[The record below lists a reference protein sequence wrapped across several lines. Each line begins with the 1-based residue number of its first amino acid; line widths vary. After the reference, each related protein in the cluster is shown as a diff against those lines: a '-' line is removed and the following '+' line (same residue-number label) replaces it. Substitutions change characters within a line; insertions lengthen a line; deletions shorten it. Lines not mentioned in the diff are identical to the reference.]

1 MNIRYLLALTVSLS
15 LLALYGC
22 GGGGGGSSTPV
33 ATVVS
38 GVAAKGPI
46 SGGTIRVFAIQNGV
60 VNPAPLGSGTTGT
73 DGSYAVNIGTY
84 TGPVL
89 VDVTGGNYTD
99 EATGNTLPLGITLR
113 AIIPLAAGNV
123 STAVT
128 ALTEMAAQKILAP
141 GTPFTDAA
149 IRAANSDIGA
159 LFGVTDIVGT
169 LPVDVTTTASAAA
182 PAPRREYGLAL
193 ATVSRYMLNAGRSLG
208 QTVTDFSGP
217 VTGQLL
223 IALDT
228 ARTTFIQSVSNK
240 SGITGNTTASKV
252 TLKISST
259 GTLTPPARIGG
270 VEVVVNLPPGIS
282 VPLIDAVTGEVDPA
296 AVFISG
302 VAVTTGTNAPQFTAR
317 FAPATATSPATIK
330 LVLVNIAGFV
340 TGEFATLNLN
350 KTIGSVATPAHFV
363 LTGFTAVD
371 SVLTGGS
378 LGGAIPGITSTLTAS
393 F

>member
-22 GGGGGGSSTPV
+22 GGGGGGGSAPV

-38 GVAAKGPI
+38 GVASKGPI

-60 VNPAPLGSGTTGT
+60 VNPAPLGSGITGT

-89 VDVTGGNYTD
+89 VDITGGNYTD
-99 EATGNTLPLGITLR
+99 EATGSTLPLGITLR
-113 AIIPLAAGNV
+113 AMVPAAVGTV
-123 STAVT
+123 TTAVT
-128 ALTEMAAQKILAP
+128 ALTEMAVQKALAA
-141 GTPFTDAA
+141 GSLTDAA
-149 IRAANSDIGA
+149 IRTANSDIGA
-159 LFGVTDIVGT
+159 LFGVNDIVGT

-193 ATVSRYMLNAGRSLG
+193 ATVSRYMQNTGRSLG
-208 QTVTDFSGP
+208 QTVSDFSGP

-228 ARTTFIQSVSNK
+228 ARTTFIQSASNK
-240 SGITGNTTASKV
+240 SVITGNTTASKV
-252 TLKISST
+252 TLKISSA

-302 VAVTTGTNAPQFTAR
+302 VAVTTGTAPQFTAR

-330 LVLVNIAGFV
+330 LVLVNITGFV

>member
-1 MNIRYLLALTVSLS
+1 MNTRYLLALTVSLS

-22 GGGGGGSSTPV
+22 GGGGGGGSTPV

-38 GVAAKGPI
+38 GVASKGPI

-84 TGPVL
+84 SGPVL
-89 VDVTGGNYTD
+89 VDITGGNYTD
-99 EATGNTLPLGITLR
+99 EATGSTLPLGINLR
-113 AIIPLAAGNV
+113 AMVPAAVGTV
-123 STAVT
+123 TTAVT
-128 ALTEMAAQKILAP
+128 ALTEMAVQKALAA
-141 GTPFTDAA
+141 GSLTDAA
-149 IRAANSDIGA
+149 IRVANNDIGS
-159 LFGVTDIVGT
+159 LFGVNDIVGT
-169 LPVDVTTTASAAA
+169 LPIDVTTTASATA
-182 PAPRREYGLAL
+182 PAPRREYGMAL
-193 ATVSRYMLNAGRSLG
+193 AAVSRYMQNTGRSLG
-208 QTVTDFSGP
+208 QSVTDFSGP

-228 ARTTFIQSVSNK
+228 ARTTFIQSASNK
-240 SGITGNTTASKV
+240 SGITGNTTASKA
-252 TLKISST
+252 TLKISSA

-317 FAPATATSPATIK
+317 FAPATVTNPATIK
-330 LVLVNIAGFV
+330 LVLVNIAGFG
-340 TGEFATLNLN
+340 TGEFATMNLN

-378 LGGAIPGITSTLTAS
+378 LGGVIPGITSTLTAS